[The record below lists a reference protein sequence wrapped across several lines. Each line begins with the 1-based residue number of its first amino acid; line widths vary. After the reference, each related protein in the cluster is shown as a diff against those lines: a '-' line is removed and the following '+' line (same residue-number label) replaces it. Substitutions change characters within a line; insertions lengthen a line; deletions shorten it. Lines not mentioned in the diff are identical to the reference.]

1 MKGDGKEGISRWLSS
16 RGRPALA
23 SLRARWG
30 GPLREEPSPS
40 SDNHEKAGDRLPS
53 RTLLRSYA
61 SAVDDDEPT
70 QIFSDTGALR
80 AGRQRKVH
88 PLQGF
93 ALRASSLALTGA
105 LAAVLAGAIEALQVQ
120 LGGVG
125 PEGGAEGFRFFVAA
139 SLASIPLGMLAG
151 LALSL
156 PATLEIPSVLAAA
169 RDRIAASH
177 VYGVG
182 CALPF
187 MLGAFFW
194 LYLFAADRFPDA
206 PLGAT
211 WVATLSIAV
220 CLAGLFAATAI
231 EATMRRVGKSSPLL
245 RSKGLAAGWV
255 LAGWL
260 GILVAGLRV
269 GPDESLRGFFGF
281 FGLLRKDTL
290 DYKPVVTLAVFL
302 VAIAA
307 IRHVGRLAPPRQA
320 MLGGALAVLA
330 VYGVTRAADDR
341 VRPFVL
347 EQCVFTRASL
357 RMLQRLGDRDG
368 DGYSRWLG
376 GGDCDDHNPR
386 IHPGAQEIP
395 DNGIDEDCDGED
407 LSLAAPSP
415 RVAASVHARPRLPA
429 DLSFLVITVDALRP
443 DLGYEGYPRD
453 ISPNI
458 DKLAAQ
464 SAIYERAYSIS
475 TYTGYA
481 LPPLMASRYPSEMP
495 RTSQH
500 EVRYLPSNVL
510 LAERLHQAGFHTA
523 GAASHF
529 LFSPQLGW
537 IDGFDRFQRTPAEGD
552 APPGSHIDLFHTSRG
567 LADAVIGLLADPAV
581 TSGRFFVWVHFL
593 DPHKQYL
600 KHPGFSHFGNGQR
613 DKYDGEVAF
622 TDYYIGRVL
631 DALDASPL
639 KDRTV
644 VVLTGDHGEA
654 FGEHGEYFHGREIWD
669 EVVRVPLLIH
679 VPGAAPRR
687 ITRRVSHVDV
697 APTVLDL
704 AGLEPDPG
712 SRGESLV
719 PELFGADLPGHPILI
734 DQPRNPYYT
743 SKRAFIE
750 GDLKLHHL
758 RDSNIY
764 RLFDL
769 DRDPHEKIDIAA
781 SDAAALKRIRRD
793 YAQYTSRIVEVEPI
807 SPAVA
812 DEVEHP

>member
-1 MKGDGKEGISRWLSS
+1 
-16 RGRPALA
+16 LA

-30 GPLREEPSPS
+30 GARPGLDSATS
-40 SDNHEKAGDRLPS
+40 LDNQEKAERHGDRTSS
-53 RTLLRSYA
+53 RALLRSYA

-70 QIFSDTGALR
+70 RILADTAALTGRRTKLGRLFARR
-80 AGRQRKVH
+80 AAY
-88 PLQGF
+88 F
-93 ALRASSLALTGA
+93 ALAGA
-105 LAAVLAGAIEALQVQ
+105 LAAIAAGAVEALQVQ
-120 LGGVG
+120 IGGEG
-125 PEGGAEGFRFFVAA
+125 PDTGVDRFRFFVAA
-139 SLASIPLGMLAG
+139 SLASIPVGVLGGLLVGALAM
-151 LALSL
+151 
-156 PATLEIPSVLAAA
+156 LEIPSVLAAA
-169 RDRIAASH
+169 RERLVAAH
-177 VYGVG
+177 IYAVG
-182 CALPF
+182 CALPLS
-187 MLGAFFW
+187 LGVFFW

-206 PLGAT
+206 PLGAS
-211 WVATLSIAV
+211 WVAVLSIAV
-220 CLAGLFAATAI
+220 CVAALFGGLAIDAT
-231 EATMRRVGKSSPLL
+231 TRRVSRTSPLL
-245 RSKGLAAGWV
+245 RSKRLALGWT

-260 GILVAGLRV
+260 GIAVAGLRV

-281 FGLLRKDTL
+281 IGLLRKDTL
-290 DYKPVVTLAVFL
+290 DYKPLVTLGVFL
-302 VAIAA
+302 AGLAVV
-307 IRHVGRLAPPRQA
+307 RWVSRLTPPLQGV
-320 MLGGALAVLA
+320 LGGALAGCAL
-330 VYGVTRAADDR
+330 YGVGLAAEDSI
-341 VRPFVL
+341 RPFVL
-347 EQCVFTRASL
+347 EQCHLTRVSL
-357 RMLQRLGDRDG
+357 RMLQRLGDGDG

-376 GGDCDDHNPR
+376 GGDCDDGNPH

-407 LSLAAPSP
+407 LSLASSSP
-415 RVAASVHARPRLPA
+415 RIAAAVHGPRPRLPA
-429 DLSFLVITVDALRP
+429 DLSFLIITVDALRP

-453 ISPNI
+453 VSPNI

-464 SAIYERAYSIS
+464 STIYEQAYSIS

-510 LAERLHQAGFHTA
+510 LAERMRDAGFHTA

-537 IDGFDRFQRTPAEGD
+537 VDGFDRFLRTPAEGD

-581 TSGRFFVWVHFL
+581 TSGRFFAWVHFL

-600 KHPGFSHFGNGQR
+600 KHPGFSHFGNSPR
-613 DKYDGEVAF
+613 DKYDGEIAF
-622 TDYYIGRVL
+622 TDYHIGRVL
-631 DALDASPL
+631 AALDASPL

-669 EVVRVPLLIH
+669 EIVRVPLLVH
-679 VPGAAPRR
+679 VPGGTPRR

-712 SRGESLV
+712 ARGESLV
-719 PELFGADLPGHPILI
+719 PELFGGDLAGHPILI

-750 GDLKLHHL
+750 GNLKLHHL

-769 DRDPHEKIDIAA
+769 DRDPHEKVDLAV
-781 SDAAALKRIRRD
+781 SDPAALKRIRRD
-793 YAQYTSRIVEVEPI
+793 YAQYTSHIVEVEPV
-807 SPAVA
+807 SPGTA
-812 DEVEHP
+812 DDVESHP

>member
-1 MKGDGKEGISRWLSS
+1 LPPTE
-16 RGRPALA
+16 
-23 SLRARWG
+23 
-30 GPLREEPSPS
+30 
-40 SDNHEKAGDRLPS
+40 NQEKLGDRPLPS
-53 RTLLRSYA
+53 RALLRSYA
-61 SAVDDDEPT
+61 SAVDDEAPT
-70 QIFSDTGALR
+70 QIFTDTAAFR
-80 AGRQRKVH
+80 KGRQRRA
-88 PLQGF
+88 LRRF
-93 ALRASSLALTGA
+93 ALRTSSLALIGA
-105 LAAVLAGAIEALQVQ
+105 LAAVVAGAVEAVQVQ
-120 LGGVG
+120 LGGLG
-125 PEGGAEGFRFFVAA
+125 PEGAAEGFRFFVAA
-139 SLASIPLGMLAG
+139 SLTSIPLGMLAG
-151 LALSL
+151 LAMSVPALLELPSL
-156 PATLEIPSVLAAA
+156 LTAA
-169 RDRIAASH
+169 RDRTSASH
-177 VYGVG
+177 VYAVGV
-182 CALPF
+182 ALPF

-220 CLAGLFAATAI
+220 CLAGLFAATAV
-231 EATMRRVGKSSPLL
+231 EATMRRIAKSSPLL
-245 RSKGLAAGWV
+245 RNKRLAVGWTV
-255 LAGWL
+255 AGWL
-260 GILVAGLRV
+260 GIAVAGLRV

-290 DYKPVVTLAVFL
+290 DYKPIVTLAVFL
-302 VAIAA
+302 ASMAA
-307 IRHVGRLAPPRQA
+307 IRRLGRLSLARQA
-320 MLGGALAVLA
+320 ILAGALAALA
-330 VYGVTRAADDR
+330 VYGVTRAADDSI
-341 VRPFVL
+341 RPFVL
-347 EQCVFTRASL
+347 EQCVLTRASL

-376 GGDCDDHNPR
+376 GGDCNDNDPR

-415 RVAASVHARPRLPA
+415 RVAASVHVPRPRLPA

-453 ISPNI
+453 VSPNI
-458 DKLAAQ
+458 DKLAAR

-500 EVRYLPSNVL
+500 EVRYLPSNTL
-510 LAERLHQAGFHTA
+510 LAERLHDAGFHTA

-537 IDGFDRFQRTPAEGD
+537 IDGFDRFQRTPVEGD

-600 KHPGFSHFGNGQR
+600 KHPGFSHFGNGPR

-622 TDYYIGRVL
+622 TDYHIGRVL
-631 DALDASPL
+631 AALDASPL

-687 ITRRVSHVDV
+687 IKRRVSHVDV
-697 APTVLDL
+697 APTLLDL

-712 SRGESLV
+712 ARGESLV
-719 PELFGADLPGHPILI
+719 PEVFGADLPGHPILI

-750 GDLKLHHL
+750 GNLKLHHL

-769 DRDPHEKIDIAA
+769 DRDPHEKVDIAGT
-781 SDAAALKRIRRD
+781 DAATLKRIRRD

-812 DEVEHP
+812 DDVESHP